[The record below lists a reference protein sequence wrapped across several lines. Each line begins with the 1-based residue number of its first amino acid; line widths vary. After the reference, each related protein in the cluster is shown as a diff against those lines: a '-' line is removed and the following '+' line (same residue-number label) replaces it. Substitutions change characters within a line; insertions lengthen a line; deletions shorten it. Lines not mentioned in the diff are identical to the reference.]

1 MNSIN
6 LIESFSDFKEFKNID
21 RPTMMSVIENT
32 FRLALLKKYGSDD
45 NFDIIINIDKGDL
58 EIWHNREI
66 VADDFPKS
74 EYNESKQIYI
84 SEALKIDSG
93 FEVGEDITLPVSFS
107 DFGRR
112 IILMIK
118 QNLALKISEIEKS
131 KVYDLYKDRIG
142 DIVTAEVYQIQKTL
156 VVFLD
161 DDGNEMILPK
171 LEQIPSDF
179 FRKGDYVKSV
189 ISNVV
194 IENGNPVIYLSRCS
208 TVFLEKLL
216 ESDITEIF
224 DGLITIKKIAREPG
238 EKSKVIVESYDDRID
253 PVGCC
258 VGSKGSRIQ
267 KIIQELNGESIDII
281 NFTNNNNLLA
291 TRILNPAKVSSL
303 VFNDADKT
311 IDVYVESDQIG
322 LAIGK
327 RRVNLKLAEKLLGYT
342 INIFKNSNDDDD
354 VDLDEF
360 IDEIEPWIIDTLKN
374 IGCDTAKSVLQLSD
388 SDIIKRTDLEEST
401 VKEIRNV
408 LDSEFSI

>member
-74 EYNESKQIYI
+74 EYNESKQIYM

-142 DIVTAEVYQIQKTL
+142 DIVTAEVYQIQKTR

-171 LEQIPSDF
+171 LEQISSDF

-342 INIFKNSNDDDD
+342 INIFKNSNDEDD

-360 IDEIEPWIIDTLKN
+360 IDEIDPWIIDTLKK

>member
-32 FRLALLKKYGSDD
+32 FRLALLKKYGSDE

-66 VADDFPKS
+66 VADDFPKE
-74 EYNESKQIYI
+74 EYNESKQIYLAD
-84 SEALKIDSG
+84 ALKVDSG
-93 FEVGEDITLPVSFS
+93 FEVGEEITLPVSFS

-118 QNLALKISEIEKS
+118 QNLASRISEIEKN
-131 KVYDLYKDRIG
+131 KIYDIYKDRIG
-142 DIVTAEVYQIQKTL
+142 DIVTAEVYQIQKTR

-171 LEQIPSDF
+171 SEQIPSDF

-189 ISNVV
+189 ISNVT
-194 IENGNPVIYLSRCS
+194 IENGSPIIYLSRCS
-208 TVFLEKLL
+208 SIFLEKLL
-216 ESDITEIF
+216 EADITEIF
-224 DGLITIKKIAREPG
+224 DGLIIIKKIAREPG

-281 NFTNNNNLLA
+281 NFTSNNNLLA
-291 TRILNPAKVSSL
+291 TRVLNPAKITSL
-303 VFNDADKT
+303 SFNVDKT

-327 RRVNLKLAEKLLGYT
+327 RKVNLKLAEKLLGYT
-342 INIFKNSNDDDD
+342 INIFKNYHDDDDD

-360 IDEIEPWIIDTLKN
+360 IDEIDPWIIDILKK

-401 VKEIRNV
+401 VKEIRQV
-408 LDSEFSI
+408 LDSEFK